1 MGSAETFIQQKY
13 SVTMGD
19 YDILKLASI
28 IEKEALDD
36 DDRYKI
42 SSVMYNRLRTGM
54 ALQSDA
60 TMGYVTGGEVT
71 AADLKV
77 DSPYNTYLNMGLPPT
92 PICTPSMESIRAAM
106 DPADTNYY
114 FFWIT
119 EDEHVFSE
127 TYEQH
132 EQAIQNAQSQRQNV
146 QDQIDQDQDVSGSGN
161 AQEGSEPSQDG

>member
-1 MGSAETFIQQKY
+1 
-13 SVTMGD
+13 
-19 YDILKLASI
+19 
-28 IEKEALDD
+28 
-36 DDRYKI
+36 
-42 SSVMYNRLRTGM
+42 
-54 ALQSDA
+54 
-60 TMGYVTGGEVT
+60 MGYVTGGEVT

-77 DSPYNTYLNMGLPPT
+77 DSPYNTYLHMGLPPT

-132 EQAIQNAQSQRQNV
+132 EQAIQSAQGKHQNA
-146 QDQIDQDQDVSGSGN
+146 QDQIDQDKDASSGPGD
-161 AQEGSEPSQDG
+161 AQGGSEPSQDD